1 MMLERARQI
10 LGMEAEAILAMGR
23 RLDEGFE
30 RAVELLFSCRGRVVV
45 TGIGKSGM
53 IGRKIAA
60 TLASTGAPAFFLH
73 PAEGSHGDLG
83 MVTRQDVVMVLS
95 NSGETWEVLTLL
107 PVFRRLG
114 VPLISLT
121 GNLDSTLA
129 RTSDVVLDI
138 AVEREACP
146 MGLAP
151 TSSTTAALAMGDALA
166 VCLLEKRDFG
176 PEQFAF
182 FHPGGSLGRKLL
194 VRVADRM
201 HTGTRIPQ
209 VGARDAVRDV
219 LFEMTAKRFG
229 MTGVVDEAGHLIGV
243 ITDGDL
249 RRLLERDR
257 DPLNRVA
264 EEIMTRDPKVITAD
278 ALAVEATRM
287 MENLKITSLFVL
299 NEDRMPQGVIHLHDL
314 LEAGLM

>member
-1 MMLERARQI
+1 MLERAREV
-10 LGMEAEAILAMGR
+10 LGIEAEAILAMGN
-23 RLDEGFE
+23 RLDAGFE
-30 RAVELLFSCRGRVVV
+30 RAVETLHACRGRIVV

-83 MVTRQDVVMVLS
+83 MVTRQDVVMILS
-95 NSGETWEVLTLL
+95 NSGETGEVLALL

-114 VPLISLT
+114 VPLIALV
-121 GNLDSTLA
+121 GKPESTLA
-129 RTSDVVLDI
+129 RMSDVALDI
-138 AVEREACP
+138 GVEREACP

-182 FHPGGSLGRKLL
+182 LHPGGSLGRRLL
-194 VRVADRM
+194 VRVADQM
-201 HTGTRIPQ
+201 HTGVRIPQ
-209 VGARDAVRDV
+209 VSEQVSVRDA
-219 LFEMTAKRFG
+219 LIEMTAKRFG
-229 MTGVVDEAGHLIGV
+229 MTGVVDERGRLTGV

-249 RRLLERDR
+249 RRLMERDA
-257 DPLNRVA
+257 DPLNRVTG
-264 EEIMTRDPKVITAD
+264 EIMTRDPKVIAAE
-278 ALAVEATRM
+278 ALAVEATRL
-287 MENLKITSLFVL
+287 MERLKITSLFVL
-299 NEDRMPQGVIHLHDL
+299 SEEQVPVGVIHLHDL

>member
-1 MMLERARQI
+1 MLERAREI
-10 LGMEAEAILAMGR
+10 LGMEAEAILAMGN
-23 RLDEGFE
+23 RLDAGFE
-30 RAVELLFSCRGRVVV
+30 RAVETLHTCRGRVVV
-45 TGIGKSGM
+45 TGMGKSGM

-83 MVTRQDVVMVLS
+83 MVTRQDVVMILS
-95 NSGETWEVLTLL
+95 NSGETGEILALL

-114 VPLISLT
+114 VPLIALV
-121 GNLDSTLA
+121 GKPESTLA
-129 RTSDVVLDI
+129 RMSDVVLDI
-138 AVEREACP
+138 GVTREACP

-166 VCLLEKRDFG
+166 VCLLEKRNFG

-182 FHPGGSLGRKLL
+182 LHPGGALGRRLL
-194 VRVADRM
+194 IRVADRM
-201 HTGTRIPQ
+201 HTGPRIPT
-209 VGARDAVRDV
+209 VEERVRV
-219 LFEMTAKRFG
+219 REALIEITAKRFG
-229 MTGVVDEAGHLIGV
+229 MTGVVDARGHLTGV

-249 RRLLERDR
+249 RRLMERDG

-264 EEIMTRDPKVITAD
+264 GEIMTRDPKVIAAE
-278 ALAVEATRM
+278 ALAVEATHL
-287 MENLKITSLFVL
+287 MERLKITSLFVL
-299 NEDRMPQGVIHLHDL
+299 SEERVPVGVIHLHDL